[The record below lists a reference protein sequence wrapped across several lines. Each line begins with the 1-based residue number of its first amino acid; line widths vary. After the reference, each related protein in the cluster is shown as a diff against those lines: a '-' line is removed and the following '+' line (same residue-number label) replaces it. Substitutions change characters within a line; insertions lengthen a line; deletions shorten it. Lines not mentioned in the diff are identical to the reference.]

1 MRHRMGTGKYAD
13 CANSP
18 LETPRHKKYTSS
30 IHCGRRN
37 LVGQSECWSQ
47 EVMMI
52 KPRYIDKDEADERG
66 IEEGWYPVDRDGNP
80 LTDSPFP

>member
-1 MRHRMGTGKYAD
+1 
-13 CANSP
+13 
-18 LETPRHKKYTSS
+18 
-30 IHCGRRN
+30 
-37 LVGQSECWSQ
+37 
-47 EVMMI
+47 MI